1 MPWETWNQQFLTKM
15 TRTKNTRFNQILCHE
30 LKEINPFVFPSQI
43 LCWKDHVWSGRMAE
57 LLTLYVVYLLC
68 LFMFVF
74 DSVKSSTIKLDKTQK
89 GGPRTRVIKQR
100 LIVSWRWG
108 SGVDPRQVGTKY
120 QWETHVRHTTIRLS
134 GLWLVSPAP
143 SSPLI
148 GCWQSMSDSCNPNS
162 CML

>member
-1 MPWETWNQQFLTKM
+1 MTPWETWNQQFLTKM
-15 TRTKNTRFNQILCHE
+15 PRTKNTRFNQILCHE

-43 LCWKDHVWSGRMAE
+43 LFWKDHVWSGRMAE

-100 LIVSWRWG
+100 LIVSG
-108 SGVDPRQVGTKY
+108 ETKVRC
-120 QWETHVRHTTIRLS
+120 WPETSRNQISMRDACQTHDYTTVR
-134 GLWLVSPAP
+134 
-143 SSPLI
+143 PLI
-148 GCWQSMSDSCNPNS
+148 GQPGSILASDWLLAINEW
-162 CML
+162 LV